1 MASQPPTEPTPP
13 DPKQPAQTPPD
24 QTPPGRTPAAPA
36 PGAPAPAPR
45 TPAPR
50 NRQFLGRLPLPE
62 RTYITD
68 ALRTETV
75 GGVLLLLFAVAALI
89 WANTSPHSYESVLD
103 YTIGPSS
110 PLHLHLSLEAWA
122 NDGLLAIFFFVAGIE
137 LKREFVAGELR
148 TPSAAVLPVI
158 AAVCGVALPA
168 VIYAV
173 ANSGSGG
180 HPNGWAIPTA
190 TDIAFALGVLA
201 VVGSHLPSAL
211 RAFLLTLAVVDDLIA
226 ILIIAVFYSTGIK
239 FWALGLSF
247 AGLLLFWFLHR
258 RGVHGWYLY
267 VPLAFVVWAL
277 MHESGVHA
285 TVAGVAMGLI
295 LRCHKVGDEKQ
306 SPGEHIEHLVR
317 PISAGF
323 AVPVFAL
330 FAAGV
335 TISGSALAEVFTQ
348 AAPIG
353 IVLGLLIGK
362 TTGIFGGTWLAARF
376 TRAELNPQLTWADL
390 FAVSVLAGIGFTV
403 SLLISELAF
412 PEDAALADRAK
423 AAVLVGSLLCALL
436 ATSLLKLR
444 NRHYQQL
451 VSEENADVDGDGIP
465 DVYQQDDPAWRGGAG
480 NRPGPSARQPPGRPP
495 GHPAP

>member
-1 MASQPPTEPTPP
+1 MTSPPPTGPTPSP
-13 DPKQPAQTPPD
+13 TR
-24 QTPPGRTPAAPA
+24 G
-36 PGAPAPAPR
+36 
-45 TPAPR
+45 
-50 NRQFLGRLPLPE
+50 RQFLGRLSLPE

-75 GGVLLLLFAVAALI
+75 GGILLLLAAVAALI
-89 WANTSPHSYESVLD
+89 WANVWPHSYESVLD
-103 YTIGPSS
+103 FTVGPSS
-110 PLHLHLSLEAWA
+110 PLHLDLSLETWA

-168 VIYAV
+168 VVYAV
-173 ANSGSGG
+173 ANSGAGG
-180 HPNGWAIPTA
+180 HPAGWAIPTA

-226 ILIIAVFYSTGIK
+226 ILIIAVFYSEGIK
-239 FWALGLSF
+239 FWALGLSL
-247 AGLLLFWFLHR
+247 AGLVLFWFLHR
-258 RGVHGWYLY
+258 SGIHGWYLY
-267 VPLAFVVWAL
+267 VPLAFVIWAL

-295 LRCHKVGDEKQ
+295 LRCHTVGDEKH

-317 PISAGF
+317 PLSAGF

-335 TISGSALAEVFTQ
+335 TISGPALAEVFTQ
-348 AAPIG
+348 AAPLG
-353 IVLGLLIGK
+353 IVLGLLLGK
-362 TTGIFGGTWLAARF
+362 TVGVFGGTWLAARF
-376 TRAELNPQLTWADL
+376 TRAQLNPQLKWADL
-390 FAVSVLAGIGFTV
+390 FAVATLAGIGFTV

-412 PEDAALADRAK
+412 ADDAALADRAK
-423 AAVLVGSLLCALL
+423 AAVLVGSLLCALI
-436 ATSLLKLR
+436 ATVLLKLR
-444 NRHYQQL
+444 NRHYQGL
-451 VSEENADVDGDGIP
+451 VDEENADSDGDGIP
-465 DVYQQDDPAWRGGAG
+465 DVYQQDAP
-480 NRPGPSARQPPGRPP
+480 ARQARTGRRP
-495 GHPAP
+495 HPTE